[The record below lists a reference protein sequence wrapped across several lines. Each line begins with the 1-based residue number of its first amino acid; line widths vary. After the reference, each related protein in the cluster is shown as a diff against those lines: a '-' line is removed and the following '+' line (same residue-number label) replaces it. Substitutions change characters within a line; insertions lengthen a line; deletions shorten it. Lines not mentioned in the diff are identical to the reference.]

1 MTKTPFVEDPRGTV
15 IAMAPEEYAGMS
27 YLVSF
32 PYTRV
37 YINTIREGTFVAVRN
52 FASNTKHRT
61 FSVLELVSV
70 LPRHYALGNSPEEAE
85 RAFPGFF
92 DEAAKSARLDW
103 EQEEPT
109 ELTTRIRSEAIPTR
123 IQLNFAGDA
132 TVPEIESD
140 QSLPMVGEEA
150 HLLTDE
156 LTNEIVNRGLM
167 DGSVATIAPCRMV

>member
-1 MTKTPFVEDPRGTV
+1 MTETPFIEEPRGIV

-27 YLVSF
+27 YLISF
-32 PYTRV
+32 PYTRT

-52 FASNTKHRT
+52 FASNTKNRT

-70 LPRHYALGNSPEEAE
+70 LPRHYALGSSPEEAE
-85 RAFPGFF
+85 RAFPGFY

-109 ELTTRIRSEAIPTR
+109 ELTTRIRSEAIPTG
-123 IQLNFAGDA
+123 IQLDFPGDA
-132 TVPEIESD
+132 TAPAIQSD

-150 HLLTDE
+150 HLLSTFARRAGFAE
-156 LTNEIVNRGLM
+156 KLAYEPTQ
-167 DGSVATIAPCRMV
+167 